1 MKKKGF
7 VLILLLVFTVLAVSA
22 QEGDYARY
30 YMIGYMEGYNR
41 SLKPDSINQAA
52 VRATNDYFGPTTPEN
67 RDNKSAFKNGYI
79 DGLRDR
85 IAGIPNKYTTPSS
98 N

>member
-1 MKKKGF
+1 MVKKGF
-7 VLILLLVFTVLAVSA
+7 ILVLLLGLVVFAVLA

-30 YMIGYMEGYNR
+30 YMIGYMEGYN
-41 SLKPDSINQAA
+41 SHNNATEA
-52 VRATNDYFGPTTPEN
+52 VRATNIYFGPTTPEN

-79 DGLRDR
+79 DGCRDR
-85 IAGIPNKYTTPSS
+85 AAKRPNKYTTPSS